1 MIKIINHK
9 TELYKEIDASNISFK
24 DYLKILKFYSNLEN
38 FQVKLYR

>member
-9 TELYKEIDASNISFK
+9 TKLYKEIDANKLSFE
-24 DYLKILKFYSNLEN
+24 DFLKILKFYSNLEN